1 MDFTRRPLVQ
11 AACSE
16 DMIAAVRSSEAH
28 SLMRVVTEGLRT
40 DDTDVGLY
48 AVPYTMSQELLH
60 QL

>member
-1 MDFTRRPLVQ
+1 MQ

-28 SLMRVVTEGLRT
+28 SLMRVVTEGLQT
-40 DDTDVGLY
+40 DSTDVRLY
-48 AVPYTMSQELLH
+48 AVPYTMSQELLP